1 MQLQPPTQPAGG
13 QFAPT
18 GAGDQNGVDDEVE
31 EDAESGLVKA
41 LSCVALV
48 AALVV
53 LALQLMAAGQWINSE
68 DNPRK
73 GEWSQLMG

>member
-1 MQLQPPTQPAGG
+1 MLA
-13 QFAPT
+13 
-18 GAGDQNGVDDEVE
+18 DQNSADEE
-31 EDAESGLVKA
+31 EYEESESGLVKA
-41 LSCVALV
+41 LSCLALV